1 MSERVSSH
9 ESGDMTI
16 EKLSPTGFLRPRS
29 VWARGG
35 ALALGAFWV
44 GAVFVV
50 GTFLGVASPVGGWF
64 WALLCFLPGLVGAA
78 RLGGVRRW
86 RDSLLVATAV
96 SFVLGLGMYDAA
108 PPSHGRIANVAED
121 VDLPAGWE
129 LESTDRSGNTW
140 CWKGCP
146 EVATFYGVDEP
157 PEQAAA
163 TFDEILTEAGWV
175 GGLQDPSFGDEPSE
189 YDPLARG
196 SWSRGRWRV
205 RLWVPSTESR
215 YGWREAVTARGLT
228 PVEVTFYSTR

>member
-1 MSERVSSH
+1 
-9 ESGDMTI
+9 MTI
-16 EKLSPTGFLRPRS
+16 EKLAPTADSGFLRPRS
-29 VWARGG
+29 LWARGG

-44 GAVFVV
+44 GAVLVV

-86 RDSLLVATAV
+86 RDSLLLATAV

-108 PPSHGRIANVAED
+108 PPSHGRIANVAQD
-121 VDLPAGWE
+121 VDLPADWE
-129 LESTDRSGNTW
+129 LQSTDLSGNTW

-146 EVATFYGVDEP
+146 EVGYFYGVDESP
-157 PEQAAA
+157 GQAAA

-175 GGLQDPSFGDEPSE
+175 GGLQDPSLG
-189 YDPLARG
+189 G

-215 YGWREAVTARGLT
+215 YGWREPVTARGLT
-228 PVEVTFYSTR
+228 PVEVTFSATR